1 MVGGAEHAA
10 EHFQHAFFDF
20 GAGVVLTP
28 GMPHQLGRA
37 FAIALRQQGARK
49 HIAALGGGG
58 LLLREECTHRAIVD
72 AVVPQRILSAAAK
85 QWRVRPARIC
95 SDEGRVTLERRI
107 GIVGTQDHP
116 FGKLACDGI
125 ADARLRGIGLGFLA
139 LAGSLD
145 HAFHSSNVGFR
156 SCCRRRDR
164 EGAGGRPRERFEE
177 GARLGD
183 RAAQPDIGLR
193 EGCEA
198 RTVGIVGSDGGPLLR
213 KLSGRR
219 SGRYHRRLFDNMD
232 SGPRARQWN
241 FLWLGRRRLGRQRRR
256 GRQRQTNAQA
266 AASSRLHSTPFDSQ
280 TRRPRFGQG
289 RKRLG

>member
-28 GMPHQLGRA
+28 GMAHQLGRA
-37 FAIALRQQGARK
+37 VAIALRKQGARK

-85 QWRVRPARIC
+85 QRRVRPARIC
-95 SDEGRVTLERRI
+95 FDEGRVTLERRI

-116 FGKLACDGI
+116 FGKLACDRI
-125 ADARLRGIGLGFLA
+125 ADARLGGIGLGFLA

-145 HAFHSSNVGFR
+145 HAFHRSNVGFR

-164 EGAGGRPRERFEE
+164 EGAGCRPCERLEE
-177 GARLGD
+177 GAALED
-183 RAAQPDIGLR
+183 RAAQ
-193 EGCEA
+193 A
-198 RTVGIVGSDGGPLLR
+198 RHWPAR
-213 KLSGRR
+213 K
-219 SGRYHRRLFDNMD
+219 ME
-232 SGPRARQWN
+232 
-241 FLWLGRRRLGRQRRR
+241 
-256 GRQRQTNAQA
+256 
-266 AASSRLHSTPFDSQ
+266 
-280 TRRPRFGQG
+280 RPRFSYV
-289 RKRLG
+289 

>member
-28 GMPHQLGRA
+28 GMAHQLGRA
-37 FAIALRQQGARK
+37 FAIALRQQGARE

-58 LLLREECTHRAIVD
+58 LLLCEECTHRAIVD

-125 ADARLRGIGLGFLA
+125 ADARLGGIGLGFLA

-164 EGAGGRPRERFEE
+164 EGAGGRPRERFED

-193 EGCEA
+193 ERCEGPVFRSVVAPAAVSAGAGWRKVRMLPVSRLPPACQTGSPAAVAA
-198 RTVGIVGSDGGPLLR
+198 RELFVLRPSPLQPTA
-213 KLSGRR
+213 
-219 SGRYHRRLFDNMD
+219 HRRPSTSNKCP
-232 SGPRARQWN
+232 SGC
-241 FLWLGRRRLGRQRRR
+241 G
-256 GRQRQTNAQA
+256 
-266 AASSRLHSTPFDSQ
+266 
-280 TRRPRFGQG
+280 
-289 RKRLG
+289 

>member
-28 GMPHQLGRA
+28 GMAHQPGRA
-37 FAIALRQQGARK
+37 VAIALRKQGARK

-85 QWRVRPARIC
+85 QRRVRPARIC
-95 SDEGRVTLERRI
+95 LDEGRVTLERRI

-116 FGKLACDGI
+116 FGKLACDRI
-125 ADARLRGIGLGFLA
+125 ADARLGGIGLGFLA

-156 SCCRRRDR
+156 SCCRRRDCER
-164 EGAGGRPRERFEE
+164 AGCRSCERLEE
-177 GARLGD
+177 GAALED
-183 RAAQPDIGLR
+183 RAVQADIGLR
-193 EGCEA
+193 E
-198 RTVGIVGSDGGPLLR
+198 R
-213 KLSGRR
+213 
-219 SGRYHRRLFDNMD
+219 
-232 SGPRARQWN
+232 
-241 FLWLGRRRLGRQRRR
+241 
-256 GRQRQTNAQA
+256 
-266 AASSRLHSTPFDSQ
+266 
-280 TRRPRFGQG
+280 
-289 RKRLG
+289 

>member
-85 QWRVRPARIC
+85 QRRVRPARIC

-125 ADARLRGIGLGFLA
+125 ADARLGGIGLGFLA

-145 HAFHSSNVGFR
+145 HAFHRSNVGFR

-164 EGAGGRPRERFEE
+164 EGAGGRPRERFED

-193 EGCEA
+193 ERCEA
-198 RTVGIVGSDGGPLLR
+198 RFFVLLVA
-213 KLSGRR
+213 L
-219 SGRYHRRLFDNMD
+219 
-232 SGPRARQWN
+232 
-241 FLWLGRRRLGRQRRR
+241 
-256 GRQRQTNAQA
+256 A
-266 AASSRLHSTPFDSQ
+266 AASAGAGWPKERPVSRAACLTTWIAGRGRGKGTFCASAVAVWADSTDAAVNVKQMP
-280 TRRPRFGQG
+280 
-289 RKRLG
+289 KRLRLVAFIQPR

>member
-28 GMPHQLGRA
+28 GMAHQLGRA
-37 FAIALRQQGARK
+37 FAIALRKQGARE

-85 QWRVRPARIC
+85 QRRVRPARIC
-95 SDEGRVTLERRI
+95 FDEGRVTLERRI

-116 FGKLACDGI
+116 FGKLACDRI
-125 ADARLRGIGLGFLA
+125 ADARLGGIGLGFLA

-177 GARLGD
+177 GARSRGSR
-183 RAAQPDIGLR
+183 RAARHWPARRMERPGLFVLLVAVAGR
-193 EGCEA
+193 FCGSWVAKECA
-198 RTVGIVGSDGGPLLR
+198 GIALPLACQHGSAG
-213 KLSGRR
+213 
-219 SGRYHRRLFDNMD
+219 
-232 SGPRARQWN
+232 
-241 FLWLGRRRLGRQRRR
+241 R
-256 GRQRQTNAQA
+256 GRGKGTFCASAVADSADSTQA
-266 AASSRLHSTPFDSQ
+266 AVNV
-280 TRRPRFGQG
+280 
-289 RKRLG
+289 K